1 MSEILSLF
9 ATRVYRAPLG
19 GRTQEDLRL
28 DLQDASEVL
37 EVEDKAGRKW
47 CRDNAYKGYT
57 SYGSLGD
64 LPQRFTAFDDLRRA
78 LDKHIAIFS
87 AQVGFDLA
95 GGKLKLDSI
104 WVNVMPSG
112 GVHSGHIHPHSV
124 ISGTFYVSL
133 PEGSSTLKF
142 EDPRLT
148 MMMAAPTRHARA
160 AQDLQPFIFLVPVI
174 GEVILWESWLRHE
187 VVLNKSKEKR
197 ISISFNY
204 AWV

>member
-1 MSEILSLF
+1 MSETLSLF
-9 ATRVYRAPLG
+9 ATRIYRAPLG
-19 GRTQEDLRL
+19 GKTPEDLRL
-28 DLQDASEVL
+28 DLVDACEVL

-47 CRDNAYKGYT
+47 CRENVYKGYT
-57 SYGSLGD
+57 SYASLGD
-64 LPQRFTAFDDLRRA
+64 LPQRFSAFDDLRRA
-78 LDKHIAIFS
+78 LDKHVAKFS
-87 AQVGFDLA
+87 AEVGFDLA
-95 GGKLKLDSI
+95 GGKLKLDSV

-112 GVHSGHIHPHSV
+112 GVHTGHIHPHSV
-124 ISGTFYVSL
+124 VSGTYYVAV

-148 MMMAAPTRHARA
+148 MMMAAPTRKTDAAR
-160 AQDLQPFIFLVPVI
+160 DLQSFIFLTPEQ

-187 VVLNKSKEKR
+187 VALNKSKEKR

>member
-1 MSEILSLF
+1 MSELLSLF
-9 ATRVYRAPLG
+9 ATRIYRAALG
-19 GRTQEDLRL
+19 GKAHEDLRL
-28 DLQDASEVL
+28 DLVDACEAL

-47 CRDNAYKGYT
+47 CRDNGYKGYT
-57 SYGSLGD
+57 SYASLGD
-64 LPQRFTAFDDLRRA
+64 LPQRFSAFDDLRRA
-78 LDKHIAIFS
+78 LDKHVAKFS
-87 AQVGFDLA
+87 AEVGFDLA

-124 ISGTFYVSL
+124 LSGTYYVAV

-148 MMMAAPTRHARA
+148 MMMAAPTRKSDA
-160 AQDLQPFIFLVPVI
+160 AQDLQPFIFLTPAH

-187 VVLNKSKEKR
+187 VTPNKSKDKR

-204 AWV
+204 NWV

>member
-9 ATRVYRAPLG
+9 ATRIYRAPLG
-19 GRTQEDLRL
+19 GRAPDDLRL
-28 DLQDASEVL
+28 DLKDASEVL

-47 CRDNAYKGYT
+47 CRYNGYRGYT
-57 SYGSLGD
+57 SYASLND
-64 LPQRFTAFDDLRRA
+64 LPQRISAFDDLRRA
-78 LDKHIAIFS
+78 LDKHVAKFS
-87 AQVGFDLA
+87 GEVGFDLA

-104 WVNVMPSG
+104 WVNVLPSG
-112 GVHSGHIHPHSV
+112 GVHTGHIHPHSV
-124 ISGTFYVSL
+124 VSGTFYVSL

-142 EDPRLT
+142 EDPRLS
-148 MMMAAPTRHARA
+148 MMMAAPTRHPSA
-160 AQDLQPFIFLVPVI
+160 AQDLQPFVFLTPMI

-187 VVLNKSKEKR
+187 VALNKSKEKR